1 MVNNQKISG
10 LIGLATKAGKI
21 VAGTEACLQE
31 IEKKSIKL
39 IILATDAA
47 ERTKRTFREK
57 CKDSSI
63 EIYEGLT
70 IEELSNSI
78 GRANKAIVGIKD
90 KGFAQAINKIINGG
104 EMIE

>member
-47 ERTKRTFREK
+47 ERTKRIFREK
-57 CKDSSI
+57 CKDSNI

-70 IEELSNSI
+70 IQELSNSI

>member
-31 IEKKSIKL
+31 IEKKSVKL

-47 ERTKRTFREK
+47 DRTKKIFKQK
-57 CKDSSI
+57 CKDFNI

-90 KGFAQAINKIINGG
+90 KGFAQAINKVISGG
-104 EMIE
+104 EMIG